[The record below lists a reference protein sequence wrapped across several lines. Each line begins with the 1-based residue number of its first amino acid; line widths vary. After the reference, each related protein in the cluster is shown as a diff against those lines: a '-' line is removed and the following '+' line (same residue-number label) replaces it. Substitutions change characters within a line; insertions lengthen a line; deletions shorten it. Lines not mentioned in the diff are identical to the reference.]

1 MMVNLSAS
9 TSINISSSFEGSNL
23 SAQQENKTGVL
34 SKDEHTA
41 ENLLW
46 GTMVTNIITS
56 FLALITAGIFIG
68 NLLVILAVATTSKLR
83 RITDQYLLSLAIA
96 DFLVSVFVLP
106 FAVVRHHLGY
116 WPFESAILCYFY
128 ISIDTQCC
136 MASIFNLCCI
146 SLDRYVAISHPIKYI
161 TKRNRSTALAM
172 IVIAWI
178 LPLPAI
184 VPPLIGSYEHTSGIG
199 NCYLS
204 YDKKYRIYS
213 SVLGFFVPL
222 SLLAFVNVRI
232 FCIINNRMKAFENVK
247 IHKLKH
253 KISKSDNAYV
263 STSSICTPSYR
274 TELKTK
280 WNKWRDSQKG
290 FSNKTMGSSLFSLTS
305 GWAGKLP
312 QSLPGS
318 IKKLRSPIDKQQP
331 VKSHISSEAS
341 SACVGGGGGPMHS
354 EDNLKES
361 RTCSNQSSIHKIQ
374 TSKAANSDIIISPNP
389 SSDNIVYTSQNDY
402 ISQTS
407 TDDGNDDDANAP
419 EIPQSTNKVE
429 FSTVKLHKLHQNS
442 VIPAD
447 QVKKLSSI
455 SYSKESGKNNPR
467 HINTVVVKKHSPK
480 SFQRHERAL
489 LKKEKKTSRTVAAI
503 VGCYTLCWLPFFTF
517 FLGEAI
523 FDCTFSEGLY
533 SFVCWLGYS
542 NSICNPLIYTFFNKE
557 YACAFK
563 RLLCIDKCSRLI
575 RDGSF

>member
-1 MMVNLSAS
+1 MTVNLLASA
-9 TSINISSSFEGSNL
+9 SINISSSFEGSNL
-23 SAQQENKTGVL
+23 SVEQENKTGVL
-34 SKDEHTA
+34 SKDEQNY

-56 FLALITAGIFIG
+56 FLALLTAGIFIG

-106 FAVVRHHLGY
+106 FAIVRHHLGY

-146 SLDRYVAISHPIKYI
+146 SIDRFIAISYPIKYI
-161 TKRNRSTALAM
+161 TKRNRATALAM

-222 SLLAFVNVRI
+222 LLLAFVNIRI

-253 KISKSDNAYV
+253 KTSKSDNANMF
-263 STSSICTPSYR
+263 SSSALCTPSYR
-274 TELKTK
+274 TDFKRK
-280 WNKWRDSQKG
+280 WNKCRDSQTS
-290 FSNKTMGSSLFSLTS
+290 FSNKDIGSSLFSLTS
-305 GWAGKLP
+305 GCAGKHS

-318 IKKLRSPIDKQQP
+318 IKKARSPIDKQASD
-331 VKSHISSEAS
+331 KSHISAEAS
-341 SACVGGGGGPMHS
+341 SVCDDRMYS
-354 EDNLKES
+354 KDNLKE
-361 RTCSNQSSIHKIQ
+361 RGTCSNQSSIHKIQ
-374 TSKAANSDIIISPNP
+374 TFKGANSDIISPNL
-389 SSDNIVYTSQNDY
+389 SSDNIIYTSHNDY
-402 ISQTS
+402 MSQTS
-407 TDDGNDDDANAP
+407 TDDNAP
-419 EIPQSTNKVE
+419 EIPQSTNKLE
-429 FSTVKLHKLHQNS
+429 FSTVKLHKLHQNL
-442 VIPAD
+442 IIANN
-447 QVKKLSSI
+447 QVEKLCNI
-455 SYSKESGKNNPR
+455 SLSKDHARNNPH
-467 HINTVVVKKHSPK
+467 HINKLVKKHSPK
-480 SFQRHERAL
+480 SIQRHERAL
-489 LKKEKKTSRTVAAI
+489 LKKEKKTNRTVAAI

-563 RLLCIDKCSRLI
+563 RLLFIHKCSGLI